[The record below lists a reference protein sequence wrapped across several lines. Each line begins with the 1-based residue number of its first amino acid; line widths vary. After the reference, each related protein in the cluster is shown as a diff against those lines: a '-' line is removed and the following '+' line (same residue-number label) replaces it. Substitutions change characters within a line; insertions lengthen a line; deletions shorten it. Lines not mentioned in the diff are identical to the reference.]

1 MKDVKIVIGAS
12 FGDEGKGLMTDYF
25 AGDAATR
32 GETTLV
38 VCSNGGAQRGHTVK
52 AKCNA
57 TGQDTEVRH
66 VFHHFGS
73 GTYAGADTY
82 LPYFFILNP
91 MLFVKE
97 YFEIEEEYGGLPQVF
112 VHSECFVSTPF
123 DMILNQ
129 MLEEHR
135 GNGRHGSCGMGIW
148 ETLVRRGINY
158 GNLMG
163 MTDGEIRKYLGTDC
177 RQYLWKRLKEKGV
190 KDYRPEWREIIE
202 DDGLIEH
209 YIEDLRFMQNYC
221 EVADVNIF
229 DRYDRVI
236 FEGGQGLLLDRC
248 RKEYGNNTTP
258 SNTGIRNPYQLLKEY
273 NLLKNNQLQKVYGT
287 DNDSLEKIS
296 VEVCYVSRTY
306 LTRHGAGRFDEECD
320 KADINPNMVDLTN
333 VPNPHQGTIRYGKL
347 SSKSLLRRIKED
359 FDSSSLPMAFE
370 PRKTLA
376 VTHINEYISDIVKEA
391 DYISGGETRD
401 SVEKREKHIATKVDA
416 TYYLNYNMS

>member
-25 AGDAATR
+25 AGDAAAR

-57 TGQDTEVRH
+57 TGQDVEVRH

-97 YFEIEEEYGGLPQVF
+97 YFEIEEEYGGQPQVF
-112 VHSECFVSTPF
+112 VHSECFVSSPF

-148 ETLVRRGINY
+148 ETLVRSGINY
-158 GNLMG
+158 GTLMG
-163 MTDGEIRKYLGTDC
+163 MTDDEIRKYLGTDC

-190 KDYRPEWREIIE
+190 EDYRPEWREIIE

-221 EVADVNIF
+221 EAADVNIF

-236 FEGGQGLLLDRC
+236 FESGQGLLLDRC

-258 SNTGIRNPYQLLKEY
+258 SNTGVRNPYQLLREY
-273 NLLKNNQLQKVYGT
+273 QLMRKDQVK
-287 DNDSLEKIS
+287 KIP

-320 KADINPNMVDLTN
+320 KVDINPNMVDLTN
-333 VPNPHQGTIRYGKL
+333 VSNPHQGTIRYGKL

-359 FDSSSLPMAFE
+359 FDSASLPMAFE

-376 VTHINEYISDIVKEA
+376 VTHINEYMSDIVKKA

-401 SVEKREKHIATKVDA
+401 SVELTSHII
-416 TYYLNYNMS
+416 